1 METDVTSFESRGQ
14 QDLREVIT
22 GDLVA
27 AGISGPLRRKLPS
40 LLEPGETVTAVGIC
54 TPAGRW
60 WNEAR
65 DLQTFV
71 ATERR
76 LLFVSVKFLAA
87 DGLLEEARERQP
99 TSINYRD
106 IRGVKERLGRLE
118 SKLDLEVSGTTIQLT
133 SMRRKAARAAADAV
147 RRHAPVAPKGL

>member
-1 METDVTSFESRGQ
+1 MTSFESREQ

-22 GDLVA
+22 ADLVA
-27 AGISGPLRRKLPS
+27 AGLSGPLRQKVPP
-40 LLEPGETVTAVGIC
+40 LLEPGETVAAVGIC

-65 DLQTFV
+65 SLQTFI

-76 LLFVSVKFLAA
+76 LLLVPVKFLAA
-87 DGLLEEARERQP
+87 DRPLNEAVTDQP

-106 IRGVKERLGRLE
+106 IRGVKERLGRL
-118 SKLDLEVSGTTIQLT
+118 
-133 SMRRKAARAAADAV
+133 
-147 RRHAPVAPKGL
+147 